1 MNALRE
7 DKGGYEQERPLDLI
21 QVDLVLVWRDEEDF
35 QAEKKHDQRWKVWER
50 AFARTSR

>member
-7 DKGGYEQERPLDLI
+7 DKGGYDQESPLDLI
-21 QVDLVLVWRDEEDF
+21 QVVWRDEEDF
-35 QAEKKHDQRWKVWER
+35 QAEIKHDQRWKVWEG